1 MLAIH
6 VHTYITE
13 EKILSWGEGMGE
25 VGEGTEL

>member
-6 VHTYITE
+6 MHTYTTE

-25 VGEGTEL
+25 VEGTEL